1 MVGGCPRSG
10 VVEWLIQRITAL
22 MLGVYA
28 IFIVAFWWMHAPMT
42 FSDWQALWSHTSMR
56 WASLLVMVAL
66 LWHAWIGLWTVLTDY
81 VKPRNVRLALLI
93 AIVALMLLQLVWLIC
108 ILWP

>member
-22 MLGVYA
+22 MIGVYA

-42 FSDWQALWSHTSMR
+42 FSTWQALWAHTSMR

-81 VKPRNVRLALLI
+81 VKPRAVRSALLL
-93 AIVALMLLQLVWLIC
+93 AIVVLMLLQLVWLFC